1 MNWLQAL
8 KLWNG
13 TKGSWCIPR
22 RGSPEY
28 FEVRALMMSDVPARS
43 TDESTDEPDDVPVNP
58 PLKVSRVTAE
68 TSRKEVDKN
77 IVLLINDLEKMYGVR
92 EADDWV
98 LVAADSI
105 RSFDHVDVLRYKSVA
120 EEINTRGY
128 KVEPKLVQYM
138 MLRQAGD
145 RRVQLPGQKLFVP
158 FQPQDAASVA
168 ARKMLM
174 DMLAE
179 HTKKKTSGDRRQKAT
194 IRASANLAELKAL
207 GDRPRQTKKD
217 VERRVRELIEEL

>member
-1 MNWLQAL
+1 MTTWLQAL
-8 KLWNG
+8 KKWNG
-13 TKGSWCIPR
+13 TQGSWCIPR

-28 FEVRALMMSDVPARS
+28 LEVRALMMSDVPARS
-43 TDESTDEPDDVPVNP
+43 TDESPDEPDDVPV
-58 PLKVSRVTAE
+58 KVGRVTAE
-68 TSRKEVDKN
+68 TSKKEVDKN
-77 IVLLINDLEKMYGVR
+77 IVLLISDLEKTYGVR

-98 LVAADSI
+98 LNTADSI
-105 RSFDHVDVLRYKSVA
+105 RSFDHVGVLRYKAVSQ
-120 EEINTRGY
+120 EINNRGY

-179 HTKKKTSGDRRQKAT
+179 HTKKETSGDRRQKAT
-194 IRASANLAELKAL
+194 IRASANLDELKAL
-207 GDRPRQTKKD
+207 GDRPRQSKKD
-217 VERRVRELIEEL
+217 IERRVRELVDEL